1 MVLAAA
7 LMIGP
12 LVLALFALRAGERDF
27 ERAVGVASLGA
38 ALFAVASTVE
48 AYFAFQNFFGDELG
62 ANNAL
67 GYQLAAFVLVA
78 PLGRAWLAT
87 IVMGA
92 VVTLALLAWRG
103 WVPVLLSTLLAFAA
117 LVPTATQTLS
127 RQLAGHEL
135 AVGAT
140 WLLHAGLAV
149 LLGGAVLLLVLRNRG
164 DREGLLRRRYYY
176 LAAVALAAV
185 VVGGV
190 ARAWLAVAG
199 GGEVPASLT
208 PAERQTGDLLPPE
221 LFGAL
226 WLTTWRIDILWL
238 FAVALGSFFYL
249 AGVLRLRR
257 RGEYW
262 LAHRTALWMLGML
275 LLAWVTSGAINR
287 YGEFLLS
294 VQLLG
299 ALLLGLVIP
308 LLLIAGRPVALALAA
323 IKERTD
329 GTRGVREYLTWL
341 IETPIARAVTH
352 PLVAA
357 GVFSASWW
365 LIYFTGVLRWMLNDY
380 VSAHLVSVW
389 LVLVGALFIS
399 GLVSRGSK
407 IMRIAAVVLAGVSF
421 AAVGYVIQTQ
431 TGLMVAEWFG
441 AMGRT
446 WGATPL
452 DDQQLAGS
460 VVWWV
465 AGIPLLAL
473 AVAIAVGARDTQS
486 IPRPKR
492 IAREEDAALAEYNAQ
507 LASLAQPRNRD

>member
-1 MVLAAA
+1 VVLAAA

-78 PLGRAWLAT
+78 PLGKAWLAT

-92 VVTLALLAWRG
+92 LVTLALLAWRG
-103 WVPVLLSTLLAFAA
+103 RTPVLVATLVALAA
-117 LVPTATQTLS
+117 LVPTATQTHSPKLP
-127 RQLAGHEL
+127 GYEL

-149 LLGGAVLLLVLRNRG
+149 LVGGAVLLVVLRGDG
-164 DREGLLRRRYYY
+164 DRDGLLRRRYFT
-176 LAAVALAAV
+176 LAIVALPAA

-190 ARAWLAVAG
+190 ARAWVAIADG
-199 GGEVPASLT
+199 GGVPASPT
-208 PAERQTGDLLPPE
+208 PAQQLTGDLVPPE
-221 LFGAL
+221 LSGAL
-226 WLTTWRIDILWL
+226 WVTTWRIDLLWL
-238 FAVALGSFFYL
+238 FAVALGVAFYF
-249 AGVLRLRR
+249 AGVRRLRR
-257 RGEYW
+257 SGEPW
-262 LAHRTALWMLGML
+262 QVRRTAMWMVGML
-275 LLAWVTSGAINR
+275 LLAWVSSGAINR

-357 GVFSASWW
+357 GVISASWW
-365 LIYFTGVLRWMLNDY
+365 LVYFTGVLRFTLYDY
-380 VSAHLVSVW
+380 VVSHVVSVW
-389 LVLVGALFIS
+389 LLLAGCLLARSLVFRRSKFTRSVALVLV
-399 GLVSRGSK
+399 
-407 IMRIAAVVLAGVSF
+407 IASF
-421 AAVGYVIQTQ
+421 AAFGYVIQTQ

-465 AGIPLLAL
+465 ACIPLLVL
-473 AVAIAVGARDTQS
+473 AVAIALGARDTQS

-507 LASLAQPRNRD
+507 LAALAQSRNRG